1 MYEQPE
7 LNEIG
12 DALDLILGADM
23 IGYDFD
29 GTINGQDTEFG
40 DDEWAYSE

>member
-12 DALDLILGADM
+12 DAADLVLGIDST
-23 IGYDFD
+23 GYDFD
-29 GTINGQDTEFG
+29 GLLNSLHTEFG
-40 DDEWAYSE
+40 DDGED